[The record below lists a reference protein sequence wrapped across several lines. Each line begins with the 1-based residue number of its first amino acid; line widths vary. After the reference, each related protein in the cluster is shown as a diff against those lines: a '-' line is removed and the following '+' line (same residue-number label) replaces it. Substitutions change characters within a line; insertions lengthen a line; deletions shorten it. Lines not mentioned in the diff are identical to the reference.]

1 MIKPYFTR
9 KNLIKLSLAFFYSF
23 ILLFTGL
30 CLEGSHSF
38 ASKKNPIA
46 LLGNAL
52 NFKSIECGIS
62 GYVCLILVA
71 IYISVFVG
79 VFLYEKQYA
88 KVNNKKVFSLK
99 MIITY
104 VLSLLT
110 CLVLSLG
117 VGLLIQSP
125 MTKENLGNVLLFVWQ
140 SILLATCIYVFLF
153 ALIGGVL
160 MFVVNFILV
169 DKPFKSVDQKELPE
183 FDDEENNTDVTA
195 NFDTPDNM
203 SVNAS
208 GIGTGVVSGGGE
220 AQSITRQAETLDDR
234 SKVFPA
240 LSTMDEEYSGYVI
253 EKVETDNIT
262 LNELC
267 ERFRNYLAQTEK
279 LYFDIDTIRFFIS
292 GFGTSHF
299 TILEGLSGTGKSSLP
314 RYFAKFIKANC
325 LFIPVQATWRDKTNL
340 IGYFSDFS
348 KSYSETD
355 FLTTLYHA
363 NYNPDMIHIFVL
375 DEMNIS
381 RVEYYFADF
390 LSVLEYP
397 EDEWKIRVMQLPY
410 GFIPP
415 AKLDNGLIQI
425 PNNSYFVGTANKD
438 DSTFTITDK
447 VYDRAI
453 TIDFEDRND
462 AFLVEGDASPVNLS
476 NSKLQELYNNAKA
489 NESFKMTDKDFEKFT
504 KITSFIKDEFDITF
518 GNRILT
524 QIEEIVPIFVS
535 CGGKKEDA
543 LDFLLSRKVISKIEG
558 RFEDYVKVALK
569 ELLTLINKTYG
580 ANVLKRSE
588 QTINSILR
596 RL

>member
-1 MIKPYFTR
+1 
-9 KNLIKLSLAFFYSF
+9 
-23 ILLFTGL
+23 
-30 CLEGSHSF
+30 
-38 ASKKNPIA
+38 
-46 LLGNAL
+46 
-52 NFKSIECGIS
+52 
-62 GYVCLILVA
+62 
-71 IYISVFVG
+71 
-79 VFLYEKQYA
+79 
-88 KVNNKKVFSLK
+88 
-99 MIITY
+99 
-104 VLSLLT
+104 
-110 CLVLSLG
+110 
-117 VGLLIQSP
+117 
-125 MTKENLGNVLLFVWQ
+125 
-140 SILLATCIYVFLF
+140 
-153 ALIGGVL
+153 
-160 MFVVNFILV
+160 
-169 DKPFKSVDQKELPE
+169 
-183 FDDEENNTDVTA
+183 
-195 NFDTPDNM
+195 
-203 SVNAS
+203 
-208 GIGTGVVSGGGE
+208 
-220 AQSITRQAETLDDR
+220 
-234 SKVFPA
+234 
-240 LSTMDEEYSGYVI
+240 
-253 EKVETDNIT
+253 
-262 LNELC
+262 
-267 ERFRNYLAQTEK
+267 
-279 LYFDIDTIRFFIS
+279 
-292 GFGTSHF
+292 
-299 TILEGLSGTGKSSLP
+299 
-314 RYFAKFIKANC
+314 
-325 LFIPVQATWRDKTNL
+325 
-340 IGYFSDFS
+340 
-348 KSYSETD
+348 
-355 FLTTLYHA
+355 
-363 NYNPDMIHIFVL
+363 
-375 DEMNIS
+375 
-381 RVEYYFADF
+381 
-390 LSVLEYP
+390 
-397 EDEWKIRVMQLPY
+397 MQLPY